1 MYCLVVGI
9 SIIFLKRKQLA
20 DALCTHMIALPIADF
35 LLGLVNMRSFY
46 IHDAET
52 TAGFKF
58 TTASVVVDLLLL
70 TITIHEERHLPLRLK
85 DETVCI
91 HKLSCIKEG
100 DGLHDVM

>member
-1 MYCLVVGI
+1 
-9 SIIFLKRKQLA
+9 
-20 DALCTHMIALPIADF
+20 MIALPIADF

-100 DGLHDVM
+100 DGLHDECRVVLSLLRIVHHFIPGSCSVISTH